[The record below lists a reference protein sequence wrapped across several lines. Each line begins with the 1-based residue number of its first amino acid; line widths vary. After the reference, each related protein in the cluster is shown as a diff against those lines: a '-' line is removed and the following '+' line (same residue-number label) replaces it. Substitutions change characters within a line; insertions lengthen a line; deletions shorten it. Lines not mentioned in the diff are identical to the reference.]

1 MLSLWLSMALWA
13 ANPTHSSTITLD
25 LNQAPAAALV
35 ELPGIGPKKA
45 LAIVARRTQ
54 RPFRSLEELRQI
66 RGIGKKTLDRLR
78 PRLRIGPA
86 TPNPPRSSP
95 RPRRP
100 TD

>member
-1 MLSLWLSMALWA
+1 MLSFWFSVALLA
-13 ANPTHSSTITLD
+13 ANPTHSSTVTLD
-25 LNQAPAAALV
+25 LNQAPAGALV

-66 RGIGKKTLDRLR
+66 RGIGKKTLERLR

-86 TPNPPRSSP
+86 TPAGPRSSP
-95 RPRRP
+95 PPRRP
-100 TD
+100 SD